1 MNCKHCGKALPTGST
16 SRRAFCDDLCRVQ
29 FNRAQKSND
38 LYFDAMV
45 AIRKLKKDGKLD
57 ELRQLRQVIDD
68 LLD

>member
-1 MNCKHCGKALPTGST
+1 MTCKHCGKALPVGATA
-16 SRRAFCDDLCRVQ
+16 RRAFCDDLCRVQ
-29 FNRAQKSND
+29 FNRAQKAND

-57 ELRQLRQVIDD
+57 ELKLLRQVIDD